1 MTESLGT
8 LEVPPSPEPAAPGA
22 ATPSGSGPH
31 HRGARVAAAL
41 VLLALALGVLA
52 GMVALTAPSTT
63 VVGEVGAFGGSGRGC
78 YPTVSYEVGGETY
91 RFTAD
96 RDARWCA
103 LDREGPAVVYHDPDF
118 PAEGRLDR
126 YGDRPW
132 LLVRIAIVLLVAAV
146 FAATWGRRGDVRR
159 PWGSPES
166 TTSRGGS
173 WGRVPRVVAWSLVAG
188 WVVTAVGVCVLGERS
203 ADFGSL
209 QSAVERGEVDV
220 VQEAGG
226 LDPGYAGRSV
236 VELRWRH
243 HGVRHVAEVEQLR
256 GSDRRLRRLGNDTT
270 AMQGVTGR
278 IQGDLTTYF
287 TALDPDV
294 RVEPT
299 YRTSSGMRYEALGW
313 RVTGWLLWPILA
325 LLVMTLRLLA
335 VSPEPWRATRWG
347 WLWPILVLPV
357 IAPLAFLLL
366 GGPTGAARAPDP
378 RVRRFGGGWSLVLM
392 FIVSG
397 LINRS

>member
-1 MTESLGT
+1 M
-8 LEVPPSPEPAAPGA
+8 
-22 ATPSGSGPH
+22 
-31 HRGARVAAAL
+31 
-41 VLLALALGVLA
+41 
-52 GMVALTAPSTT
+52 
-63 VVGEVGAFGGSGRGC
+63 
-78 YPTVSYEVGGETY
+78 
-91 RFTAD
+91 
-96 RDARWCA
+96 
-103 LDREGPAVVYHDPDF
+103 
-118 PAEGRLDR
+118 
-126 YGDRPW
+126 
-132 LLVRIAIVLLVAAV
+132 
-146 FAATWGRRGDVRR
+146 
-159 PWGSPES
+159 
-166 TTSRGGS
+166 
-173 WGRVPRVVAWSLVAG
+173 
-188 WVVTAVGVCVLGERS
+188 
-203 ADFGSL
+203 
-209 QSAVERGEVDV
+209 
-220 VQEAGG
+220 
-226 LDPGYAGRSV
+226 
-236 VELRWRH
+236 ELRWRH

-366 GGPTGAARAPDP
+366 GGPTGAARAPAP